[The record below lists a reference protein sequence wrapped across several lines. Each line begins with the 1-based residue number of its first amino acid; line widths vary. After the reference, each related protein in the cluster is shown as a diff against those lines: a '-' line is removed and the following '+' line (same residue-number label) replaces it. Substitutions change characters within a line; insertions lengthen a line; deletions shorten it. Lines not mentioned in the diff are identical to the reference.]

1 VERRLSILRWIMV
14 FLTASTLV
22 HYTHNFVEIDE
33 YPKSFIPNWVTQ
45 VGVFV
50 TWPVFTAFGI
60 AGYRLYKQGRY
71 STAHACLITY
81 SFVGWLTLG
90 HFASGNPDIP
100 PFFYATLFTDA
111 LGAAA
116 VTAWVVWSIRV
127 LHPARA
133 ARPAQ

>member
-1 VERRLSILRWIMV
+1 MGQRLTILRWIMV
-14 FLTASTLV
+14 FLTVSTLV
-22 HYTHNFVEIDE
+22 HYTHNFVEVDQ
-33 YPKSFIPNWVTQ
+33 YPRSFIPNWVTQ

-60 AGYRLYKQGRY
+60 AGYRLYREGHYR
-71 STAHACLITY
+71 TAHACLITY

-90 HFASGNPDIP
+90 HFTSGNPDIP

-116 VTAWVVWSIRV
+116 VTAWVVWSARV
-127 LHPARA
+127 TAPAPT
-133 ARPAQ
+133 ARVSQ

>member
-1 VERRLSILRWIMV
+1 VGQRLTILRWIMA
-14 FLTASTLV
+14 FLTVSTLV
-22 HYTHNFVEIDE
+22 HYTHNFVEVDQ
-33 YPKSFIPNWVTQ
+33 YPRGFIPNWVTQ

-60 AGYRLYKQGRY
+60 AGYRLYREGRY
-71 STAHACLITY
+71 RTAHACLITY

-90 HFASGNPDIP
+90 HFTAGNPDIP

-116 VTAWVVWSIRV
+116 VSAWVVWSIRTV
-127 LHPARA
+127 DPAP
-133 ARPAQ
+133 RPSQ